1 MRPYA
6 FAILLL
12 PVVLAACGSDDRD
25 VVLVQPKPESTIVVV
40 QPPPAPTEHPVVVT
54 QPPTYAT
61 AIHAAVVKSYGGTVR
76 RLPDSRSTIVIS
88 LPGGAEVSV
97 IGSTDWG
104 TWDHVVADGVD
115 GYMPHSELTS
125 L

>member
-25 VVLVQPKPESTIVVV
+25 VVLVQPKPESRVVVV
-40 QPPPAPTEHPVVVT
+40 QPPPAPADQPVVVA
-54 QPPTYAT
+54 PAT
-61 AIHAAVVKSYGGTVR
+61 TDATVTRAVVKSYGGSIHM
-76 RLPDSRSTIVIS
+76 LPDARSTIVTT
-88 LPGGAEVSV
+88 LPPGAEVSV
-97 IGSTDWG
+97 VGSTDWG
-104 TWDHVVADGVD
+104 TWDHVVANGVD
-115 GYMPHSELTS
+115 GYMPHNELTS

>member
-25 VVLVQPKPESTIVVV
+25 VVLVQPKPESRVVV
-40 QPPPAPTEHPVVVT
+40 LQPPPAPAEQPVVVT
-54 QPPTYAT
+54 PPPTYAT
-61 AIHAAVVKSYGGTVR
+61 AIHTAVVKSYGGNVHM
-76 RLPDSRSTIVIS
+76 LPDSRSTIVTT
-88 LPGGAEVSV
+88 LPAGAKVSV

-104 TWDHVVADGVD
+104 TWDHVVANGVD